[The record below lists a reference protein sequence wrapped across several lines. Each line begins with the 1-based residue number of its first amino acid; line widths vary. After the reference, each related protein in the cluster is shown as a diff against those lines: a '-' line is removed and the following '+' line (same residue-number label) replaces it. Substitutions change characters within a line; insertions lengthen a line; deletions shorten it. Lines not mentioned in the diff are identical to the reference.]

1 MIAPIVTPRL
11 LLRHWRAADFEPF
24 ARMNADVEV
33 MRYFPAPL
41 TKVASDDFAR
51 RIVAE
56 IDAKGY
62 GLLAVEQKRTGR
74 FMGYVGLHEIAFE
87 SEIKGAIE
95 IWWRL
100 DKEWWNRGYATEAAR
115 AVLDFAPTAGLK
127 KIYSF
132 TAAINGPSQRVMQKI
147 GMTKIGEFDH
157 PSLAAD
163 HRLCRHVLY
172 SIDL

>member
-11 LLRHWRAADFEPF
+11 LLRRWRAADF
-24 ARMNADVEV
+24 AR
-33 MRYFPAPL
+33 
-41 TKVASDDFAR
+41 
-51 RIVAE
+51 
-56 IDAKGY
+56 
-62 GLLAVEQKRTGR
+62 
-74 FMGYVGLHEIAFE
+74 
-87 SEIKGAIE
+87 
-95 IWWRL
+95 
-100 DKEWWNRGYATEAAR
+100 
-115 AVLDFAPTAGLK
+115 TAGLK

-157 PSLAAD
+157 PSMAVG